1 MRRMTMLAL
10 VAVLALTGAACGGD
24 DDDSGGEEPEASDD
38 GGTTD
43 DGSDDGGDDGGAGDG
58 DLAQVIGGMG
68 GCSQAAAAVSAS
80 MFAGLS
86 PEAAEQLEEN
96 SAFFDDFEASVPDDI
111 KDDVELMAEY
121 VDAYAEAM
129 GEFSAEDFTD
139 PDTRAEIQET
149 FEDLDESYPSD
160 ALQEASDSVSQW
172 FTEECPAAVGG

>member
-43 DGSDDGGDDGGAGDG
+43 DGGDDGGAGDG
-58 DLAQVIGGMG
+58 DLAQAIAGMG

-80 MFAGLS
+80 MIAGVS
-86 PEAAEQLEEN
+86 PETAEQLEEN

-111 KDDVELMAEY
+111 KDDV
-121 VDAYAEAM
+121 
-129 GEFSAEDFTD
+129 
-139 PDTRAEIQET
+139 
-149 FEDLDESYPSD
+149 
-160 ALQEASDSVSQW
+160 
-172 FTEECPAAVGG
+172 